1 LLSAFSGSC
10 EQALVA
16 EIAVLV
22 LRFSTA
28 AQGKAATSAM
38 VADHTLQGSALQR
51 LPSLSIESLPAAL
64 TTRIVSIAAA
74 APPTYR
80 RELFDGSY
88 TGSSVVLGGGYGVF
102 DGLDVQSYL
111 HALPTA
117 QRAAV
122 PQSPKPSPA
131 KLLVP
136 SSPAFASSAG
146 HAEAAGVSSVLGY
159 VAQTEEGVDEDEF

>member
-1 LLSAFSGSC
+1 
-10 EQALVA
+10 VA

-28 AQGKAATSAM
+28 AQGSATSAM

-64 TTRIVSIAAA
+64 TARIKGIAATA
-74 APPTYR
+74 SPSYR
-80 RELFDGSY
+80 RELFDGAY
-88 TGSSVVLGGGYGVF
+88 TGTSGVLGGGYGVF

-111 HALPTA
+111 HALPVA
-117 QRAAV
+117 QRGAAS
-122 PQSPKPSPA
+122 QSPKPSPTKA
-131 KLLVP
+131 LVP
-136 SSPAFASSAG
+136 TSPASTSSAR

-159 VAQTEEGVDEDEF
+159 AVQTEEGVDEDEF